1 MKRVS
6 AIALVAALSTSGLL
20 LASAVPA
27 QAATKVSCPRSL
39 PKVPFKVAKDVG
51 YPAPHVVSAAV
62 YCVYDNVTNPGALL
76 GSANVK
82 NYLALAM
89 GINASRKLPA
99 VQNYACTADM
109 GPTSLV
115 VFKDTSGHLDTVVHE
130 EYGCHWLFSSQT
142 KNKYWLNEST
152 QQIFSKYLRYAT
164 RPLSIIN

>member
-1 MKRVS
+1 MKRMF
-6 AIALVAALSTSGLL
+6 AIASVVGFSIVGGIAW
-20 LASAVPA
+20 ASVPA
-27 QAATKVSCPRSL
+27 EAATKIACPHTV
-39 PKVPFKVAKDVG
+39 PKVPFKVTKDVG

-62 YCVYDNVTNPGALL
+62 YCAYDNVTNPGTLL

-89 GINASRKLPA
+89 GVNASRKLPV
-99 VQNYACTADM
+99 VQNYACTM
-109 GPTSLV
+109 EIGPTSVV

-142 KNKYWLNEST
+142 KNKYWLNERT

-164 RPLSIIN
+164 RSDATVQ